1 MPRILPGPWWPRHNQ
16 DMGAW
21 ILWLVAA
28 CALGVGEMHQG
39 GFYLAPFAVGAALA
53 GIVGLLG
60 VGVLLSTI
68 VFLVAS
74 GIVFATLRP
83 VARRHRRLPPS
94 IRTGAAALIGRRA
107 IVLERIANDEGV
119 GCVKIDGEVW
129 TARSFDEDQVF
140 DPGERVE
147 VVEIRGATALVMH

>member
-1 MPRILPGPWWPRHNQ
+1 M
-16 DMGAW
+16 DAW
-21 ILWLVAA
+21 IIWLVAA

-53 GIVGLLG
+53 AVVGLLG
-60 VGVLLSTI
+60 VGAGLGAV
-68 VFLVAS
+68 VFLLTS

-83 VARRHRRLPPS
+83 VARRHRRLPPA
-94 IRTGAAALIGRRA
+94 IRTGAAALVGRPA

-119 GCVKIDGEVW
+119 GCVKIDGGEVW
-129 TARSFDEDQVF
+129 TARSYDQDEVIDA
-140 DPGERVE
+140 GERVE

>member
-1 MPRILPGPWWPRHNQ
+1 MNG
-16 DMGAW
+16 W
-21 ILWLVAA
+21 IVWVVVA
-28 CALGVGEMHQG
+28 CVLGVGEMHQG

-53 GIVGLLG
+53 AVVGLLG
-60 VGVLLSTI
+60 VGFAPSAVL
-68 VFLVAS
+68 FLATS
-74 GIVFATLRP
+74 GVVFATLRP
-83 VARRHRRLPPS
+83 VAQRHRKLPPS
-94 IRTGAAALIGRRA
+94 IRTGAAALIGRKA
-107 IVLERIANDEGV
+107 TVIERIANDEGV